1 MNSELASVLFL
12 LIPLVI
18 AFMVIKKFVD
28 AWTGKSATKSVDRK
42 YKRRDRVDSK
52 CRKRLE
58 SLGFTYT
65 GSEHERIPPVTYQ
78 KYVRTEKNG
87 DTLEVRHTSA
97 DHGKMQQGKVTLIVT
112 RYRRN
117 LEIFRDGS
125 SWRPFGLFG
134 FSGGYIDQA
143 ISRATRRKFTKEQ
156 PAVSDS
162 RYSGRG

>member
-28 AWTGKSATKSVDRK
+28 MWTGKSATKSVDREH
-42 YKRRDRVDSK
+42 KRRDRVNSK

-65 GSEHERIPPVTYQ
+65 GSEHDLSVAGYYEE
-78 KYVRTEKNG
+78 YVRTEKNG
-87 DTLEVRHTSA
+87 DKLKVRHTSA
-97 DHGKMQQGKVTLIVT
+97 DHGKFQQGKVTLIVT

-125 SWRPFGLFG
+125 NWRPFGLFG

-143 ISRATRRKFTKEQ
+143 ISRATRRKFTKDQ